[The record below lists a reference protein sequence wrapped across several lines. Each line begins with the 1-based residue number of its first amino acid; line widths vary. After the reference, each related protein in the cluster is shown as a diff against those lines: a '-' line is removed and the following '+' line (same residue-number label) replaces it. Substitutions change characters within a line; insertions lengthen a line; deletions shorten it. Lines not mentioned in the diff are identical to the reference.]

1 MVYVVFE
8 LLEHIWYM
16 CMYNIIIS
24 RTYMYMAHVH
34 VIRTYMVLYIN
45 IHFGISTIGVVSIG
59 TVLISNGS
67 SLGALQ

>member
-1 MVYVVFE
+1 MVYVVLE

-16 CMYNIIIS
+16 CMYNIIII
-24 RTYMYMAHVH
+24 RTYMAHVH